1 MSTAHSSSMPRSMR
15 TFFIIWLGQ
24 AISLIGSSLTNFGL
38 GVWIY
43 QQTGQATP
51 FALTALASTLPGILL
66 SPFAGALVDRWDR
79 RRVMILT
86 DTGAA
91 LVTLV
96 VLALLL
102 SGKLVVWQIY
112 ILALV
117 GSALSAFQEPAY
129 MASITV
135 LVPKEQFARA
145 SGLVQTGQAIGQLI
159 APVLGG
165 ALVVSIGLQGVII
178 IDLTTFLFAV
188 GALLFIHIPRPE
200 QSAEGAA
207 ASGTLLH
214 EAAQGWHYIR
224 ARAGLLGILISFA
237 AFNFLA
243 NIAAVTMAPL
253 VLSFAQA
260 DVLGLVQSAG
270 GAGMLIGSIVM
281 SSWGGTER
289 RIYTVYGALIV
300 SSAGLFIAG
309 LRPSGWV
316 VGLGLFIL
324 LGGIPFVSA
333 ASQAIWQAKVPPDL
347 QGRVF
352 ATRSVVSRS
361 AMPIAYLLA
370 GPLADQVFEPL
381 LMEGGA
387 LASTIGTVLGTGPG
401 RGMGLMFVT
410 MGALCLLVT
419 SMSVLHPRIR
429 RVELEIPDYAP
440 VAMSQTAATAL
451 QPGDD

>member
-1 MSTAHSSSMPRSMR
+1 
-15 TFFIIWLGQ
+15 
-24 AISLIGSSLTNFGL
+24 
-38 GVWIY
+38 
-43 QQTGQATP
+43 
-51 FALTALASTLPGILL
+51 
-66 SPFAGALVDRWDR
+66 
-79 RRVMILT
+79 
-86 DTGAA
+86 
-91 LVTLV
+91 
-96 VLALLL
+96 
-102 SGKLVVWQIY
+102 
-112 ILALV
+112 
-117 GSALSAFQEPAY
+117 

-260 DVLGLVQSAG
+260 DVLGLIQSAG

-281 SSWGGTER
+281 SSWGGTKR

-333 ASQAIWQAKVPPDL
+333 ASQAICRRKCRLTCRGGGLPRAAW
-347 QGRVF
+347 
-352 ATRSVVSRS
+352 S
-361 AMPIAYLLA
+361 AGARCRLPICW
-370 GPLADQVFEPL
+370 P
-381 LMEGGA
+381 GG
-387 LASTIGTVLGTGPG
+387 
-401 RGMGLMFVT
+401 
-410 MGALCLLVT
+410 
-419 SMSVLHPRIR
+419 
-429 RVELEIPDYAP
+429 
-440 VAMSQTAATAL
+440 
-451 QPGDD
+451 